1 MGRGK
6 GRALEVGGEGGGG
19 DEGRGSWKWVSCLR
33 CLTCFVGLGYI
44 FMMLAHCYINM
55 QQTDCIIM

>member
-6 GRALEVGGEGGGG
+6 GRALEVEGGGG
-19 DEGRGSWKWVSCLR
+19 GGGEGRGSWKWVSCLR
-33 CLTCFVGLGYI
+33 CLTCFVALGYI